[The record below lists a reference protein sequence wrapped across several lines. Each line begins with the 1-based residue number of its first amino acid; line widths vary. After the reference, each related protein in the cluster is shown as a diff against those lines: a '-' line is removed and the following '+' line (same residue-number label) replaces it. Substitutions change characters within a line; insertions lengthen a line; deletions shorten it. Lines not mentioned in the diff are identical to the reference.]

1 MVQRKNVIGAFW
13 GLFRSGVCM
22 CSPKRKKGYRRN
34 GNENKRAFVG
44 YEVKNFC
51 HYSEMPNNP
60 QTVTPAEL
68 SEFDK
73 MRRATV
79 ARFTDEILKND
90 FGLNPRLAAF
100 AREFAVSGKAENAAR
115 VVGYAPKTARKNAAK
130 IARKTAPA
138 VAVIRSE
145 LENNGAGF
153 LSQLSGYV
161 VRRLVDVAE
170 MWREYP
176 GAAVLALKALNEIY
190 IGPVKNIMPAEETPP
205 APLDEIRR
213 QAQELGIY
221 E

>member
-1 MVQRKNVIGAFW
+1 M
-13 GLFRSGVCM
+13 
-22 CSPKRKKGYRRN
+22 PK
-34 GNENKRAFVG
+34 
-44 YEVKNFC
+44 
-51 HYSEMPNNP
+51 NP
-60 QTVTPAEL
+60 QTITPAEL

-100 AREFAVSGKAENAAR
+100 AREFALSGKAENAAR

-145 LENNGAGF
+145 LGTTGAGF
-153 LSQLSGYV
+153 LSQLSEYV
-161 VRRLVDVAE
+161 SRRLVDIAE
-170 MWREYP
+170 MWRDYP

-190 IGPVKNIMPAEETPP
+190 IEPVKNIMPAEKTPP
-205 APLDEIRR
+205 VPLDEIMH
-213 QAQELGIY
+213 QAEMLGIY
-221 E
+221 PDEKK